1 MDGTPALTD
10 REYARRFERG
20 EIPGASFHHREHLRL
35 AWAYLQESHSTE
47 EACARMRSAIRA
59 FAQAAGHP
67 EKYHE
72 TLTVLWVRLLAA
84 VRAQVDGAADVDA
97 ILPAHP
103 WLLDKGTPYRYYTP
117 ALLMSDDAR
126 RVALEPDIAP
136 IPGHLPC
143 ACC

>member
-1 MDGTPALTD
+1 MDGTPSLTD

-20 EIPGASFHHREHLRL
+20 EVSAASFHHREHLRL
-35 AWAYLQESHSTE
+35 AWAYLQESDSTD
-47 EACARMRSAIRA
+47 EACARMRGAIRA

-84 VRAQVDGAADVDA
+84 VRAQVDDAADVDDV
-97 ILPAHP
+97 LPAHP
-103 WLLDKGTPYRYYTP
+103 WLLDKDTPHTYYSRARLT
-117 ALLMSDDAR
+117 SDEAR

-136 IPGHLPC
+136 VPGHLPC
-143 ACC
+143 GSC